1 MSKAF
6 NLGKEDYTID
16 EVIKACISYG
26 KTWTKK
32 GLDKNEKEKLMSLAK
47 SNEDIICFIYS
58 AGVFDGY
65 ENW

>member
-1 MSKAF
+1 MSKALD
-6 NLGKEDYTID
+6 LGKEDYTID

-26 KTWTKK
+26 KICTKK
-32 GLDKNEKEKLMSLAK
+32 GLDKSEKEKLTSLTK
-47 SNEDIICFIYS
+47 ENEDIIRFIYS